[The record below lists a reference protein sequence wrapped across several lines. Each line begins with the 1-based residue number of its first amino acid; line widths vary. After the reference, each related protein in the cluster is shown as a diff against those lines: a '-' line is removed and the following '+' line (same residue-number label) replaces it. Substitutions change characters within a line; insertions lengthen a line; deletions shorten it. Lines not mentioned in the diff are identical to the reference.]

1 MSISRL
7 HLYQYSFRACFQ
19 ILSLCRNVTRCAPMF
34 GQLSLNTA
42 VLRSVCT
49 NKKMGCTFQRIP
61 FYDDIS
67 NLSDLLQFAVAIFSR
82 AAKFFLDADE
92 LVVLRNTVGTAHR
105 TCLNLTRVSSH
116 GNISNRC
123 VLGLS

>member
-7 HLYQYSFRACFQ
+7 HLYQYSFRSCFQ

-42 VLRSVCT
+42 VLRLVCT
-49 NKKMGCTFQRIP
+49 NKKWDAAIRRIP

-105 TCLNLTRVSSH
+105 TSLNLT
-116 GNISNRC
+116 
-123 VLGLS
+123 

>member
-1 MSISRL
+1 
-7 HLYQYSFRACFQ
+7 
-19 ILSLCRNVTRCAPMF
+19 MF

-82 AAKFFLDADE
+82 AAKLFLDADE

-105 TCLNLTRVSSH
+105 TCLNLT
-116 GNISNRC
+116 
-123 VLGLS
+123 